1 MIKFHASRL
10 AETRNVWAQSMS
22 VNGNALIYAT
32 LHTGRLFTLI
42 IWLIHTPSLIT
53 DAFISPYRIFIISLH
68 QDKNSSSRMEDILNM
83 QLFGVSVRW
92 LITFAIKG
100 AVIYLFVRLLTGITK
115 YLFYRSMH
123 KQRKVVL
130 DETKVSFMR
139 RIIVTTIYII
149 GIAAFLSLIP
159 GMEKVSNSILASA
172 GIMAAAVGL
181 ASQDA
186 LSNVIGGL
194 FIIFSQPFKLGDF
207 IEVDSIVKGTVMEI
221 TLRHTVIRDA
231 ENRMILI
238 PNNKINSSTIIN
250 SSYGDTATCAFVE
263 VGVSYTADLD
273 NAIATMRDEIMKHPL
288 LTDHRSEDEKKNGVP
303 QVVIRVTNLG
313 DSAITLRAWA
323 WASSAGN
330 AFAMK
335 CDLLKSVKER
345 FDRENIEIPY
355 PYINVVKA

>member
-1 MIKFHASRL
+1 
-10 AETRNVWAQSMS
+10 
-22 VNGNALIYAT
+22 
-32 LHTGRLFTLI
+32 
-42 IWLIHTPSLIT
+42 
-53 DAFISPYRIFIISLH
+53 
-68 QDKNSSSRMEDILNM
+68 MEEILNTVI
-83 QLFGVSVRW
+83 FGVSVRW
-92 LITFAIKG
+92 LVGFAIKG
-100 AVIYLFVRLLTGITK
+100 AIIYLFVRILTGVTK
-115 YLFYRSMH
+115 YLFRRSM
-123 KQRKVVL
+123 QRQGKIVL

-139 RIIVTTIYII
+139 RIVITAIYII

-159 GMEKVSNSILASA
+159 GLEKVSNSILASA
-172 GIMAAAVGL
+172 GIVAMAVGL

-186 LSNVIGGL
+186 LSNVVGGM
-194 FIIFSQPFKLGDF
+194 FIIFSHPFKLGDF
-207 IEVDSIVKGTVMEI
+207 VEVDSVIKGTVMEI

-250 SSYGDTATCAFVE
+250 SSYGDTSTCAFVE

-273 NAIATMRDEIMKHPL
+273 RAIDTMRDEVMKHPML
-288 LTDHRSEDEKKNGVP
+288 IDHRSDAEKEGGAP

-323 WASSAGN
+323 WAATAGN

-335 CDLLKSVKER
+335 CDLLKSIKER

>member
-1 MIKFHASRL
+1 MQ
-10 AETRNVWAQSMS
+10 E
-22 VNGNALIYAT
+22 
-32 LHTGRLFTLI
+32 
-42 IWLIHTPSLIT
+42 
-53 DAFISPYRIFIISLH
+53 
-68 QDKNSSSRMEDILNM
+68 ILNM
-83 QLFGVSVRW
+83 EIFGLSVRW
-92 LITFAIKG
+92 LITFAVKG
-100 AVIYLFVRLLTGITK
+100 CVIYLFVRLLTGITK

-123 KQRKVVL
+123 KQGKIVL

-139 RIIVTTIYII
+139 RIIVTAIYII

-186 LSNVIGGL
+186 LSNVSGGL

-207 IEVDSIVKGTVMEI
+207 IEVDSTIKGTVMEI

-250 SSYGDTATCAFVE
+250 SSYGDTSTCSFVE
-263 VGVSYTADLD
+263 VGVSYTADL
-273 NAIATMRDEIMKHPL
+273 NRAIDVMRDEIMKHPL
-288 LTDHRSEDEKKNGVP
+288 LIDHRTEQDKENGVP

-313 DSAITLRAWA
+313 DSAITMRAWA

-335 CDLLKSVKER
+335 CDLLKAVKER
-345 FDRENIEIPY
+345 FDAENIEIPY
-355 PYINVVKA
+355 PYLNVVQA

>member
-1 MIKFHASRL
+1 M
-10 AETRNVWAQSMS
+10 
-22 VNGNALIYAT
+22 
-32 LHTGRLFTLI
+32 
-42 IWLIHTPSLIT
+42 
-53 DAFISPYRIFIISLH
+53 
-68 QDKNSSSRMEDILNM
+68 
-83 QLFGVSVRW
+83 RW
-92 LITFAIKG
+92 LVVFAIKG
-100 AVIYLFVRLLTGITK
+100 AVIYLFVRLLTGLTK

-123 KQRKVVL
+123 KQHKVVL

-207 IEVDSIVKGTVMEI
+207 IEVDNIVKGTVMEI

-263 VGVSYTADLD
+263 VGVSYTADL
-273 NAIATMRDEIMKHPL
+273 NHAIDTMRDEVMKHPL
-288 LTDHRSEDEKKNGVP
+288 LIDHRSEDDKKNGTP

-323 WASSAGN
+323 WASSSGN
-330 AFAMK
+330 AFTMK
-335 CDLLKSVKER
+335 CDLLKAVKER

>member
-1 MIKFHASRL
+1 MQ
-10 AETRNVWAQSMS
+10 E
-22 VNGNALIYAT
+22 
-32 LHTGRLFTLI
+32 
-42 IWLIHTPSLIT
+42 
-53 DAFISPYRIFIISLH
+53 
-68 QDKNSSSRMEDILNM
+68 ILNM
-83 QLFGVSVRW
+83 EIFGLSVRW
-92 LITFAIKG
+92 LITFAVKG
-100 AVIYLFVRLLTGITK
+100 CVIYLFVRLLTGITK

-123 KQRKVVL
+123 KQGKIVL

-139 RIIVTTIYII
+139 RIIVTAIYII

-194 FIIFSQPFKLGDF
+194 FIIF
-207 IEVDSIVKGTVMEI
+207 EVDSTIKGTVMEI

-250 SSYGDTATCAFVE
+250 SSYGDTSTCSFVE
-263 VGVSYTADLD
+263 VGVSYTADL
-273 NAIATMRDEIMKHPL
+273 NRAIDVMRDEIMKHPL
-288 LTDHRSEDEKKNGVP
+288 LIDHRTEQDKENGVP

-313 DSAITLRAWA
+313 DSAITMRAWA

-335 CDLLKSVKER
+335 CDLLKAVKER
-345 FDRENIEIPY
+345 FDAENIEIPY
-355 PYINVVKA
+355 PYLNVVQA

>member
-1 MIKFHASRL
+1 MEYFVYFCNI
-10 AETRNVWAQSMS
+10 NVIEIL
-22 VNGNALIYAT
+22 G
-32 LHTGRLFTLI
+32 
-42 IWLIHTPSLIT
+42 
-53 DAFISPYRIFIISLH
+53 
-68 QDKNSSSRMEDILNM
+68 MEGILDM
-83 QLFGVSVRW
+83 EFFGISVRW
-92 LITFAIKG
+92 LLTFVIKG
-100 AVIYLFVRLLTGITK
+100 AIIYLVVRVLTGVTK
-115 YLFYRSMH
+115 YLFFRSLH
-123 KQRKVVL
+123 KQRKIAL

-139 RIIVTTIYII
+139 RIIVTAIYII

-186 LSNVIGGL
+186 LSNIIGGL

-207 IEVDSIVKGTVMEI
+207 VEIDSTVKGTVIEI

-250 SSYGDTATCAFVE
+250 SSYGDTSTCAFVE
-263 VGVSYTADLD
+263 VGVAYTVNLD
-273 NAIATMRDEIMKHPL
+273 RAIEVMRDEIMKHPL
-288 LTDHRSEDEKKNGVP
+288 LIDHRTEEDKKKGLPEVI
-303 QVVIRVTNLG
+303 IRVINLG

-323 WASSAGN
+323 WASSA
-330 AFAMK
+330 ATAYSMK

-345 FDRENIEIPY
+345 FDTENIEIPY
-355 PYINVVKA
+355 PYLNVVNA

>member
-1 MIKFHASRL
+1 MEYFVYFCNINVIKIL
-10 AETRNVWAQSMS
+10 
-22 VNGNALIYAT
+22 G
-32 LHTGRLFTLI
+32 
-42 IWLIHTPSLIT
+42 
-53 DAFISPYRIFIISLH
+53 
-68 QDKNSSSRMEDILNM
+68 MEGILDM
-83 QLFGVSVRW
+83 EFFGISVRW
-92 LITFAIKG
+92 LLTFVIKG
-100 AVIYLFVRLLTGITK
+100 AIIYLVVRVLTGVTK
-115 YLFYRSMH
+115 YLFFRSLH
-123 KQRKVVL
+123 KQRKIAL

-139 RIIVTTIYII
+139 RIIVTAIYII

-186 LSNVIGGL
+186 LSNIIGGL

-207 IEVDSIVKGTVMEI
+207 VEIDSTVKGTVIEI

-250 SSYGDTATCAFVE
+250 SSYGDTSTCA
-263 VGVSYTADLD
+263 
-273 NAIATMRDEIMKHPL
+273 DEIMKHPL
-288 LTDHRSEDEKKNGVP
+288 LIDHRTEEDKKKGLPEVI
-303 QVVIRVTNLG
+303 IRVINLG

-323 WASSAGN
+323 WASSA
-330 AFAMK
+330 ATAYSMK

-345 FDRENIEIPY
+345 FDAENIEIPY
-355 PYINVVKA
+355 PYLNVVNA